1 MNTLLKT
8 AVAALFAAAPATVA
22 LADEPAPIRIGF
34 QTGEI
39 NVLLTY
45 ALETGLF
52 EKEGLSV
59 TLSGFPAG
67 PAMLPALAASEIDVA
82 WMGEVPAVT
91 GYSNGLPIE
100 ILFMERLDYTNVR
113 LVVNPDSGV
122 TDVAGLRGKS
132 IGVALGSTS
141 HYHTLQALDQAG
153 LPVSDVTLVNLS
165 PANMPPAYVAGQ
177 IDAAFVWEPNVGIME
192 REGAVAIA
200 NTRSI
205 GLFTGGIW
213 VTRKGFS
220 GGSPEALNRFLT
232 AWDKAQKD
240 YAADPAGV
248 RAHEA
253 KRLDMTAEAFD
264 ALIAGQSVEHPSF
277 ERNLTAELMGP
288 PGSEFDS
295 GLMVHLR
302 NIGDFLVAQQR
313 ISQTPADWTG
323 LFNTAPIQAVV
334 AAQ

>member
-1 MNTLLKT
+1 MKTLLRT
-8 AVAALFAAAPATVA
+8 AAAAVLAAAPAA
-22 LADEPAPIRIGF
+22 SAWAADPLPIRIGY

-45 ALETGLF
+45 ALQTGLF
-52 EKEGLSV
+52 EAEGLSV

-100 ILFMERLDYTNVR
+100 VLFMERLDYTNVR

-122 TDVAGLRGKS
+122 TDVAGLRGKRM
-132 IGVALGSTS
+132 GVALGSTS

-153 LPVSDVTLVNLS
+153 VPVNEVTVVNLS

-192 REGAVAIA
+192 REGAVPIA

-213 VTRKGFS
+213 VTRKAFS
-220 GGSPEALNRFLT
+220 GGSPETLNRFLT
-232 AWDKAQKD
+232 AWDKAQAA
-240 YAADPAGV
+240 YAADPAAI
-248 RAHEA
+248 RTHEA
-253 KRLDMTAEAFD
+253 KRLDMTTEAFD

-302 NIGDFLVAQQR
+302 NIGDFLVAQER
-313 ISQTPADWTG
+313 ISAVPADWTG

-334 AAQ
+334 AAK